1 MISHGTK
8 AVLRRELREKLLS
21 KSFIS
26 MTLFIPLFIIGIM
39 ALQTYIMTFEDDK
52 VSTLVLGVESKVL
65 LDSLKKEFSDTE
77 YLKENKLVL
86 IYDKIGEG
94 GVDSSL
100 NKFKKDIADEK
111 LTGYLYLPA
120 NVLEEKDI
128 DYYSVNPNNRSV
140 YGKVTQKINKVL
152 MEIYFEGKNLSE
164 SDLKFAKK
172 SVDIK
177 GLRVGHDESIKEVG
191 FGNTIVSFLFSFLL
205 YMSLLINGTIMM
217 RSVLEEKN
225 NRIVE
230 VLLSSIRPVDMMVGK
245 ILGTSITGVL
255 QMAIWLSPLVLLLTT
270 GWFSLPPKF
279 DLNLEPMLLVYFLFN
294 YFIALVTYLG
304 LFAAVGSMFDNDQD
318 AQNGLW
324 PVMMLVMIPFFIA
337 LGLQGNPGN
346 AMAKVASMI
355 PFSLYL
361 VMPARISLIDVPM
374 WQFLVSN
381 VVGIVTMF
389 IIFRVAAKVYRIGIL
404 MTGKKPTWG
413 EIIKWVRYK
422 N

>member
-140 YGKVTQKINKVL
+140 YGKITQKINKVL

>member
-381 VVGIVTMF
+381 VVGVVTMF